1 MQAANKELIERIQ
14 HFENDL
20 TNESDEEIDSI
31 EGKQS
36 SKDYKKKNALEFKCC
51 KYDLYGKTEVQKK
64 HVNTKHENE
73 YVEAMSLQS

>member
-20 TNESDEEIDSI
+20 TNESDEEIDCI

-36 SKDYKKKNALEFKCC
+36 SKDYKKKML
-51 KYDLYGKTEVQKK
+51 
-64 HVNTKHENE
+64 
-73 YVEAMSLQS
+73 